1 MKDPAAQQKSAP
13 GTTSGAGLAVFDRA
27 DALARVDGDDALLAT
42 LLALAL
48 DDMPLRLEQLEA
60 ALQAHDGRAAT
71 LQAHNLKGAGVGRGR
86 GRGRIGVARSAP
98 AISRTG
104 DGAARRISGVPPHRR
119 RHSAQPLARPPGRS
133 GLACFC
139 LPPGYRWGKHLAQY
153 GAATMHIVSS

>member
-1 MKDPAAQQKSAP
+1 VKDPAAQQKSAP

-71 LQAHNLKGAGVGRGR
+71 LQAHNLKGA
-86 GRGRIGVARSAP
+86 
-98 AISRTG
+98 
-104 DGAARRISGVPPHRR
+104 
-119 RHSAQPLARPPGRS
+119 
-133 GLACFC
+133 
-139 LPPGYRWGKHLAQY
+139 
-153 GAATMHIVSS
+153 AATVGALALAAAAGAVELALREARQPSPEQVTALHAAYQAFRRTVAATQPNP